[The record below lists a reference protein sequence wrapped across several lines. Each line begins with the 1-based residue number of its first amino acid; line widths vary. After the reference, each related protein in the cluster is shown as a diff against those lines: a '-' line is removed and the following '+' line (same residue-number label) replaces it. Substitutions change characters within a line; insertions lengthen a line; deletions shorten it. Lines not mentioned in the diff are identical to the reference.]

1 MSWYVQNAEE
11 ALAERTKERPRQRKG
26 SPGRDDYGR
35 EAFDRWANLLSAKG
49 DTLQRALGVK
59 VGRIRGCGKYGCVVD
74 SGPKRVL
81 KLTALPDY
89 GWDDDEELK
98 FWTKMKDEQRRPDSP
113 ASEAVVKV
121 DKVWVVT
128 DKDTDQPYMVVL
140 REEAE
145 PFSATIPDPDRPPG
159 TKWVIL
165 KPTEASMRRGVDDI
179 PIGAVRPGDLSYYD
193 VAVPERIVD
202 PVLLAINEYRL
213 GDVHLGNIGWVG
225 DRLVIYDAD
234 FGDEAPGPD
243 EQLRVNSHYE
253 RARQEFYKMTEQ
265 LPGGLASGM
274 QPEDF
279 DAEELKR
286 GIAAEMEHT
295 DDRALAAEIAMDHLV
310 EDPLYYDKR
319 EGTRGARRPRRRI
332 HQFRLNA
339 GSQVG
344 DVLKGSELG
353 REMLQQERRDREFNE
368 WATSLDEEMAEYAFD
383 WKESWILGGRPP
395 EPPGDRFREAADVRR
410 RITTLYPPPPA
421 ERRRPGFRDNAGIFY
436 VFEMRGGKPY
446 RQVNVKPLTL
456 DKAKQLA
463 RIGAQQGKHD
473 RVVTTD
479 PRKDDF
485 RVVGEY
491 EAGLTENRRCPVG
504 TEVQTLIFDSE
515 LFTASTAKS
524 WAKQHG
530 FKYGKVDSK
539 EETHRLR
546 QAEPGEFRAGS
557 FRTISFAEGVQA
569 VIGCPR

>member
-11 ALAERTKERPRQRKG
+11 VTASGRPRERPRQYKG
-26 SPGRDDYGR
+26 RPGPGKYGR
-35 EAFDRWANLLSAKG
+35 EAFEYWSALLSRKG
-49 DTLQRALGVK
+49 ESLQKALKHK
-59 VGRIRGCGKYGCVVD
+59 VGRILGCGKYGCVVD
-74 SGPKRVL
+74 AGVKKVI
-81 KLTALPDY
+81 KLSPLPE
-89 GWDDDEELK
+89 WNWEQDEELR
-98 FWTKMKDEQRRPDSP
+98 FWTKMKAEQERPDSP
-113 ASEAVVKV
+113 ASAGVVRI
-121 DKVWVVT
+121 DKVWVAT
-128 DKDTDQPYMVVL
+128 DADTDAKYMVVL
-140 REEAE
+140 RNDVQPFTKRVPYEDDPGFDVLAASDATAE
-145 PFSATIPDPDRPPG
+145 RGITLPLGVLRPEDLGYHPETSTARVERATEG
-159 TKWVIL
+159 
-165 KPTEASMRRGVDDI
+165 
-179 PIGAVRPGDLSYYD
+179 
-193 VAVPERIVD
+193 
-202 PVLLAINEYRL
+202 LLTAIREYRL
-213 GDVHLGNIGWVG
+213 GDVHLENVGWQG
-225 DRLVIYDAD
+225 DVLVVSDAD
-234 FGDEAPGPD
+234 YAGVAPEPD
-243 EQLRVNSHYE
+243 EQLRVNRERQHANSHYE

-279 DAEELKR
+279 DAEELER
-286 GIAAEMEHT
+286 GIATEMEHT

-310 EDPLYYDKR
+310 EDPLYYERLR
-319 EGTRGARRPRRRI
+319 EMKRGARRPRRRI
-332 HQFRLNA
+332 QPWHRANSDTWNQDDADSLEPNARCNCENSACPHQPAACPNEATGEYKVMYLGTVCASCYARMPKQYRLND
-339 GSQVG
+339 G
-344 DVLKGSELG
+344 
-353 REMLQQERRDREFNE
+353 
-368 WATSLDEEMAEYAFD
+368 T
-383 WKESWILGGRPP
+383 
-395 EPPGDRFREAADVRR
+395 
-410 RITTLYPPPPA
+410 
-421 ERRRPGFRDNAGIFY
+421 FY
-436 VFEMRGGKPY
+436 VFEMRSGKPY